1 MKKNLTAKLLL
12 FMALML
18 TGQSNAWGQ
27 QVSEWT
33 ATNTT
38 YTSGQ
43 QITGSVDGVVTMTLG
58 TDNGWVYD
66 TGRKALVTRTQQSPT
81 LNENNIPTAGGYV
94 VITPKKDINFEMTTY
109 STQNNCN
116 LYMYDE
122 QGNKLKDFRQK
133 AYQTNDFGTLEAGQR
148 YYIYGGGFKAAGD
161 GSNLE
166 YVFFQK
172 FKATVVAD
180 APSGDGDTGT
190 IPFAAK
196 NRITDNGDGT
206 FTTAG
211 NAGNQYA
218 MALADLSEVSGIG
231 EAVAVTLEFDVSI
244 NGRTLVGIGDK
255 DVRGD
260 NANGSSKSTYNADGL
275 IMRYGTKDGT
285 YVRINDGTNN
295 SAAMGVV
302 SHVSFTLDRTNSTYS
317 YTITNKET
325 GDKLF
330 SAKGVATD
338 ISNATVVEVYSWV
351 GNQTNTLS
359 SISYTIVSG
368 SATPDPGPGP
378 GPDPVVTAFPGATDK
393 SSSFAQSQNYQL
405 QMGKKATFSF
415 KNYGYGV
422 NPDGV
427 ANSWHNWTVGIYTG
441 EVCHAFTRADFWDNI
456 MNATTGYEAMSV
468 DNGQTKT
475 WVDWNKFQ
483 EDMKDATVN
492 LTVTYNSNGQLAIHA
507 ESKGA
512 KSGNIYY
519 VDRTVEGMTAN
530 SVDVRLG
537 IEYSYITN
545 LTSNITS
552 INGDE
557 PGDEGTYYV
566 VNISKNIVNGT
577 ITANPATAKAGQ
589 TVTLSVSP
597 AKGYALVTLDVLQ
610 GTNYIKVTNR
620 QFTMPEGA
628 VTVHATFVPVEEGEG
643 IYNVVVDEFLN
654 GTITASRSKANEG
667 NTVTLTIN
675 PADGYALTSLR
686 IVPTTATYDGPEFSV
701 FSRMAKA
708 AIEFAADI
716 AWKQVSETDYTF
728 TMPASDVAV
737 IATFAE
743 KKMAYLTI
751 PTQWITFYAPE
762 NYSLPAGVNAYTIA
776 SVVAP
781 TADDMGAV
789 ILKKQGF
796 IAKEVPMI
804 LENTVL
810 GQNLSRFN
818 LAVTV
823 GSQIDAA
830 DVCSEFVGV
839 SAPYVIQNG
848 DICFVLRNGQFM
860 RYTGKSIDAHNCYLM
875 FNTPNAARGFRLFI
889 EDETDGISSI
899 ASEAAAQGQV
909 YDLQGRRVNSTSQKG
924 VYIVDGKKMMMK

>member
-12 FMALML
+12 FVAFML
-18 TGQSNAWGQ
+18 TGQSNAWSQ

-33 ATNTT
+33 ATNAT

-43 QITGSVDGVVTMTLG
+43 KITGSVDGIVTMTLG
-58 TDNGWVYD
+58 TDDGWMYD
-66 TGRKALVTRTQQSPT
+66 SGRKALVTRTQQSPT

-116 LYMYDE
+116 LYMYDA

-133 AYQTNDFGTLEAGQR
+133 AYQTNDFGTLEAGQS

-180 APSGDGDTGT
+180 APTGDGDTGI
-190 IPFAAK
+190 IPFTAK

-206 FTTAG
+206 FTTAS

-244 NGRTLVGIGDK
+244 TGRTIVGIGDK

-295 SAAMGVV
+295 SEAMDVV

-317 YTITNKET
+317 YTITNKAT
-325 GDKLF
+325 GDRLF

-351 GNQTNTLS
+351 GSQTNTLS
-359 SISYTIVSG
+359 SISYSIVSG
-368 SATPDPGPGP
+368 SETPDPGT
-378 GPDPVVTAFPGATDK
+378 DPVVTAFPGATDK
-393 SSSFAQSQNYQL
+393 SSGFAQSQNYQL

-422 NPDGV
+422 NPEGV
-427 ANSWHNWTVGIYTG
+427 ANSWHNWTVGVYTG

-456 MNATTGYEAMSV
+456 LNATTGYEAMST

-475 WVDWNKFQ
+475 WVDWGKFQ

-492 LTVTYNSNGQLAIHA
+492 LTIAYNSNGQLAIHG

-512 KSGNIYY
+512 KNGYIYY

-530 SVDVRLG
+530 SVDLRLG

-545 LTSNITS
+545 LTSNISS
-552 INGDE
+552 ISGEE
-557 PGDEGTYYV
+557 PGDDSPSYP
-566 VNISKNIVNGT
+566 VNISSNIVNGT
-577 ITANPATAKAGQ
+577 VTANPFMAKAGQ

-597 AKGYALVTLDVLQ
+597 AKGYALLTLDVLQ
-610 GTNYIKVTNR
+610 GTNYVKVTNR

-628 VTVHATFVPVEEGEG
+628 VTVVATFVPVEEEGEG
-643 IYNVVVDEFLN
+643 IYNVVVDEFQN
-654 GTITASRSKANEG
+654 GVITASRSKANEG

-675 PADGYALTSLR
+675 PASEYALSSLR
-686 IVPTTATYDGPEFSV
+686 IVPTTATYDGPEFSIS
-701 FSRMAKA
+701 SRMAKA

-716 AWKQVSETDYTF
+716 AWRQVSETDYTF

-737 IATFAE
+737 IAVFAE

-751 PTQWITFYAPE
+751 PTQWITFYAPD
-762 NYSLPAGVNAYTIA
+762 NYSLPAGVNAYTI
-776 SVVAP
+776 SKVVAP
-781 TADDMGAV
+781 TADDMGSV
-789 ILKKQGF
+789 VLKKQGF

-804 LENTVL
+804 LENTL
-810 GQNLSRFN
+810 LDQNLSRFN
-818 LAVTV
+818 LAITV
-823 GSQIDAA
+823 GSEIAA
-830 DVCSEFVGV
+830 DDVCSEFVGV
-839 SAPYVIQNG
+839 SAPYVVRN
-848 DICFVLRNGQFM
+848 DEVCYVLRNGQFM

-875 FNTPNAARGFRLFI
+875 FGAPNAARGFRLFI
-889 EDETDGISSI
+889 EDETDGISSV
-899 ASEAAAQGQV
+899 ASEAADQGQV
-909 YDLQGRRVNSTSQKG
+909 YDLLGRPVNSTMQKG
-924 VYIVDGKKMMMK
+924 VYVVEGKKMIMK